1 MKISPA
7 NVVGIGDAENDHA
20 FLESCAVAGAVSNA
34 LPSLKERCDVVM
46 ARDHG
51 GGVVDLIE
59 RILSDDLQ
67 SLGVRRPRKELVVQ
81 TVKAPAAT

>member
-1 MKISPA
+1 
-7 NVVGIGDAENDHA
+7 
-20 FLESCAVAGAVSNA
+20 
-34 LPSLKERCDVVM
+34 LPSLKERCDMVM
-46 ARDHG
+46 TRDHG

-81 TVKAPAAT
+81 TVKAPAAS